1 MKNNEKDEL
10 METTILKE
18 SVEEFLKDPCDERAV
33 YVMTHVALLA
43 ATGSKAY
50 MPLLNLTCMVLD
62 FNPDTKAEDLFGD
75 NPEPDELF
83 AFIESED
90 GCRWFPLYTDMSELD
105 GAEKTN
111 AVRVVT
117 VRSIIEAALDTE
129 AVDGIMINPN
139 SDSFAISRDAFEFM
153 LEQADKY
160 AEMGIPASA
169 IRSVSIE
176 KKDKDK

>member
-10 METTILKE
+10 METAILKD
-18 SVEEFLKDPCDERAV
+18 SVAEFLKDPADERAV
-33 YVMTHVALLA
+33 YVITHLALLA
-43 ATGSKAY
+43 ATGAKAY
-50 MPLLNLTCMVLD
+50 MPLMNLTRMVLD
-62 FNPDTKAEDLFGD
+62 FNPDTKVEDLFGD
-75 NPEPDELF
+75 SPDPDELF

-90 GCRWFPLYTDMSELD
+90 GRRWFPLYTHMSELD

-117 VRSIIEAALDTE
+117 VRSIIETALDTE

-139 SDSFAISRDAFEFM
+139 SDSFALSRDAFEFL

-169 IRSVSIE
+169 IRSVRIE
-176 KKDKDK
+176 KKNKDK